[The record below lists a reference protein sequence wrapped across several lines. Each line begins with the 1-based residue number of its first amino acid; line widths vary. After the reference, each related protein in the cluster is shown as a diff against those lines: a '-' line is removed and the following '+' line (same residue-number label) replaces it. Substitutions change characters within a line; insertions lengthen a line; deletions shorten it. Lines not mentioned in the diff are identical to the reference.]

1 MARRST
7 ATLAAAKPDSASLI
21 AERAY
26 YRAERRGFTA
36 GHELDDWLAAER
48 EVTEL
53 LTASE
58 PAPVALPIKKSTR
71 RKNGAA
77 ATTKR
82 E

>member
-7 ATLAAAKPDSASLI
+7 AALAAKPDFASLV
-21 AERAY
+21 AEQAY

-58 PAPVALPIKKSTR
+58 PAPVEPPIKKTTR